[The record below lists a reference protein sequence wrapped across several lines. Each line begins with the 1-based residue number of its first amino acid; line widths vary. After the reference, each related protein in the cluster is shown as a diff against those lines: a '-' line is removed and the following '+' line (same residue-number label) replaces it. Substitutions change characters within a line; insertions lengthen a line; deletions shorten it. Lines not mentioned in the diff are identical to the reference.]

1 MTRLTGRDIT
11 LLLNELWFLLIAVL
25 FIGFFFLEGYD
36 FGVGMATRFVARNE
50 TERRVLINTIGPFWD
65 ANEVW
70 MITAGGAMF
79 AAFPN
84 WYATLFSGFYVPL
97 VVLLLLLIARG
108 TAFEYRAKVAHPK
121 WAGTWDWAI
130 FIASLL
136 CPFLWGVVFSTLVYG
151 LPIDKNMN
159 MHATFTSIVNPYTVL
174 GGLLITLLC
183 LYHGLV
189 YICLRTTDEIKE
201 RARALAK
208 KVFWIL
214 AAAAIAFVVVTFF
227 VTDLFAKR
235 GLFLYPI
242 YALDVVILIL
252 SVIFLNKK
260 RDGWAFGMNAGV
272 ILLTISSLF
281 IGLFPRLMISN
292 IKKAYDLTVYN
303 SASGS
308 YSLTVMTIVA
318 ITLLPFVLG
327 YSIWSYYV
335 FRKRVSKEEHME
347 Y

>member
-1 MTRLTGRDIT
+1 M
-11 LLLNELWFLLIAVL
+11 LLNELWFLLIAVL

-50 TERRVLINTIGPFWD
+50 TERRMLINTIGPFWD

-97 VVLLLLLIARG
+97 VFLLLLLIARG

-121 WAGTWDWAI
+121 WSGTWDWAI

-136 CPFLWGVVFSTLVYG
+136 CPFLWGVVFSSLVYG

-159 MHATFTSIVNPYTVL
+159 MYATFTSIVNPYTAL
-174 GGLLITLLC
+174 GGVLITLLC

-189 YICLRTTDEIKE
+189 FICLRTTNDIQE
-201 RARALAK
+201 RTRDLAK
-208 KVFWIL
+208 KIVWIL
-214 AAAAIAFVVVTFF
+214 AVAAIVFVVVTFF

-235 GLFLYPI
+235 GVFLYPI
-242 YALDVVILIL
+242 YALDVVLLVL
-252 SVIFLNKK
+252 SAFFLSKK

-272 ILLTISSLF
+272 IVLTISSLF

-292 IKKAYDLTVYN
+292 IKTSYDLTVYN

-318 ITLLPFVLG
+318 VTLLPFVLG

>member
-1 MTRLTGRDIT
+1 MIHLMGRRIT

-50 TERRVLINTIGPFWD
+50 TERRMLINTIGPFWD

-97 VVLLLLLIARG
+97 VFLLLLLIARG
-108 TAFEYRAKVAHPK
+108 TAFEYRAKVDHPK
-121 WAGTWDWAI
+121 WSGTWDWAI

-159 MHATFTSIVNPYTVL
+159 MHATFASIVHPYSVL
-174 GGLLITLLC
+174 GGILITLLC

-189 YICLRTTDEIKE
+189 FLCLRTTDELQQ

-214 AAAAIAFVVVTFF
+214 AVAALAFISVTYF

-235 GLFLYPI
+235 GAFLYPI
-242 YALDVVILIL
+242 YALDVIVLIL
-252 SVIFLNKK
+252 SAVFLSKK

-272 ILLTISSLF
+272 ILLTVASLF
-281 IGLFPRLMISN
+281 VGLFPRLMISSVTP
-292 IKKAYDLTVYN
+292 AYNLTVYN

-335 FRKRVSKEEHME
+335 FRKRVTKDHHLE